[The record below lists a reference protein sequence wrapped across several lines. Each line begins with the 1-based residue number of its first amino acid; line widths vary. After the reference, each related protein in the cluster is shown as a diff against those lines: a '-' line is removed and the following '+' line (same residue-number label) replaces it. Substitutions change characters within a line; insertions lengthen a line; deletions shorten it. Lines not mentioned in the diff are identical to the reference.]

1 MIPSIRS
8 ASVQTNLAARVGL
21 VLGEAGLE
29 GGVPMAAHAGLAA
42 QGLDFETGVVGE
54 RGVVGALVGE
64 PGLGDRVLEIGIVS
78 LDQGELLGISQE
90 LVRHHELDL
99 GIGRKQGPE
108 LLELVAVEGRK
119 QDLVGETHVS
129 QR

>member
-1 MIPSIRS
+1 
-8 ASVQTNLAARVGL
+8 
-21 VLGEAGLE
+21 
-29 GGVPMAAHAGLAA
+29 MAAHAGLAA